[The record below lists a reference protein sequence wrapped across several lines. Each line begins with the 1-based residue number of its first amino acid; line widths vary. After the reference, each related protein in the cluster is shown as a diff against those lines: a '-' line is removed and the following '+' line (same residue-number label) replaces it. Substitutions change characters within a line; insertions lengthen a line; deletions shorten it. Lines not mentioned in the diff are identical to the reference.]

1 MFYNYYLVP
10 RYRKL
15 PFMLMIFVEPFVVLS
30 VPWVVQPCLCECKK
44 CCQTLTTF
52 MQRYLFFTLC
62 WMSTKCQKMSKISIR
77 AKICL
82 NPSKY
87 TRILALIFDF
97 TFIIQIISTFF
108 HVEKWLFFRMK
119 FLNLVHFVWSLSQ
132 AAQRPVIRFDEGS
145 NHGSDCRR

>member
-1 MFYNYYLVP
+1 MLFYLYLGLFSLV
-10 RYRKL
+10 
-15 PFMLMIFVEPFVVLS
+15 S
-30 VPWVVQPCLCECKK
+30 VSVRSAVRHLQHLCNVIYFLLYVG
-44 CCQTLTTF
+44 CQ
-52 MQRYLFFTLC
+52 QNVN
-62 WMSTKCQKMSKISIR
+62 KMSKISIR